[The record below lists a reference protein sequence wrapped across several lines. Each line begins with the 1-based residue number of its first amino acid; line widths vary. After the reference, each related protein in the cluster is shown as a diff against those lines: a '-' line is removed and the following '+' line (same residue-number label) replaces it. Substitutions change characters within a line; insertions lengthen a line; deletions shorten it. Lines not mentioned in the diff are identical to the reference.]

1 MNLFDNFK
9 ELAESGY
16 IFRILDNG
24 GATFDRLTVIFS
36 DGDYLGMSWTGQGFS
51 QWGGPASLE
60 VESEIEAGTLVD
72 LAPGDLCPEARGHV
86 LRRVNEGW
94 RDFLGDIEA
103 RKSIAVAPS
112 REWAEANEYCHGS
125 AGKGI
130 YSVGH
135 GYAVKCE
142 GEDAADDRGP
152 FLSAVEALRATLPDE
167 YSLAGPEYQSGQN
180 MQRATKCQKTARR
193 IRALEKK
200 VESNA

>member
-1 MNLFDNFK
+1 MQLFDNFK
-9 ELAESGY
+9 QLVKSEY

-24 GATFDRLTVIFS
+24 GATFDRLTVIFA
-36 DGDYLGMSWTGQGFS
+36 DGDFLGMSWTGQGFS
-51 QWGGPASLE
+51 QWGGPAGLE

-72 LAPGDLCPEARGHV
+72 LAPGDLCLEARAHV

-94 RDFLGDIEA
+94 RDFLADIEA

-112 REWAEANEYCHGS
+112 REEAEKNEYSHDS

-135 GYAVKCE
+135 GYAVKRDC
-142 GEDAADDRGP
+142 EDADDDRGP
-152 FLSAVEALRATLPDE
+152 FLSAAEALRATLPDE